1 MIKKMNRI
9 AVIAYARYRE
19 GKTMTWNEIEYFIK
33 KYPKCELCYK
43 ESVHRIERFI
53 RVPELNYLFL
63 KLTAPQYMKASAYF
77 EDKPYYCDKK
87 IDGVFKYYRRKQ

>member
-1 MIKKMNRI
+1 MK
-9 AVIAYARYRE
+9 
-19 GKTMTWNEIEYFIK
+19 WNEIERYIK

-53 RVPELNYLFL
+53 RIPELGCPHF

-77 EDKPYYCDKK
+77 EDIPFVCDKTK
-87 IDGVFKYYRRKQ
+87 DGEYFEYCRRKQ

>member
-1 MIKKMNRI
+1 
-9 AVIAYARYRE
+9 
-19 GKTMTWNEIEYFIK
+19 MTWNEIERYIK

-53 RVPELNYLFL
+53 RIPELDYRVCL

-77 EDKPYYCDKK
+77 EDIPFVCDKRK
-87 IDGVFKYYRRKQ
+87 DGEYFEYCRRKQ

>member
-1 MIKKMNRI
+1 MR
-9 AVIAYARYRE
+9 
-19 GKTMTWNEIEYFIK
+19 WNEIERYIK

-53 RVPELNYLFL
+53 RIPELDYRVCL

-77 EDKPYYCDKK
+77 EDKPFYNKT
-87 IDGVFKYYRRKQ
+87 IDGVFEHYRRKP

>member
-1 MIKKMNRI
+1 
-9 AVIAYARYRE
+9 
-19 GKTMTWNEIEYFIK
+19 MTWNEIEWFIK

-53 RVPELNYLFL
+53 KVPERNCLCL

-77 EDKPYYCDKK
+77 EDEHFFYVKM
-87 IDGVFKYYRRKQ
+87 IDGGVLKHYRRKQWQ